1 MREYRIEI
9 KDLSIK
15 DIHSIDF
22 VLENMEGIT
31 LYKSEI
37 LDIKLEYADTLG
49 MDGKGIVRAITNGYI
64 KVDINDKL
72 KRYEGDV
79 IIYNEKGREIKKP
92 SKEVIQNRLMSCC
105 NICYITV
112 TYEDN
117 YWKEN
122 IEVPFE
128 MDDSYNYPVCP
139 SAELDKDGKLLIL
152 FGKMSKAN
160 DSCSSDISN

>member
-1 MREYRIEI
+1 MKEYKIKM
-9 KDLSIK
+9 KDLAIR

-37 LDIKLEYADTLG
+37 LNMKLEYADTLVI
-49 MDGKGIVRAITNGYI
+49 DGEGIVRAITNGYI

-72 KRYEGDV
+72 KRYENDV
-79 IIYNEKGREIKKP
+79 NICNEKGREIKKP

-128 MDDSYNYPVCP
+128 MDDDCHYPICP

-152 FGKMSKAN
+152 FGKMSKGN
-160 DSCSSDISN
+160 NSCSCDISY